1 MEIILQI
8 AGVLC
13 LISILINSIIMSYDI
28 LSRNKKS
35 KQIEKEIQETLTQ
48 MRENM
53 EKTEQRVLNE
63 IDNKVV

>member
-8 AGVLC
+8 AGILC

-35 KQIEKEIQETLTQ
+35 KQIEKEIEETLTQ
-48 MRENM
+48 MRENI
-53 EKTEQRVLNE
+53 EKTEQKVLNE
-63 IDNKVV
+63 LDNK